1 MGSQAQNTK
10 ALKNSGQEC
19 SAAER
24 NKASEQSA
32 YPIQM
37 SATEKSDQK
46 AHDEEWLS
54 QSDVNQNLQA
64 EPANVMEDAD
74 QQDHMSETVAHR
86 SNLEMK
92 ENKVGFQIDLEG
104 REKTDEKAE
113 RMVKEYLSYA
123 PYLEADDSYRHHV
136 EQLYLMCREGFSKE
150 FIEDAFCYGK
160 EVGLVSLDL
169 LRGIALIGGEEF
181 AMGFYDGEYS
191 LSEVRDEYADFAAM
205 EKFSQFDEIEK
216 LRHEAERARER
227 FDLQMEFLKKEQE
240 NSKAYA
246 DDRIRSERE
255 AAEERLK
262 QQQEYSEEKIRSLKT
277 TFETEKSLLQS
288 EADRKR
294 DALETELG
302 TCTVKLDSVQK
313 ELDELRAKLGEAQVV
328 NQKLTEERDRLVHEN
343 EKLKTQLAEGVVQPG
358 KTTEGVNHPSEAGT
372 AMSGN
377 PANMEDSI
385 DPEKAGNVKNPTDD
399 NRTSN
404 VQNPGIDGRA
414 GVTEKLSRTETREK
428 QNKGFLPFSQK
439 HKRKET
445 RKRDDFIIDLI
456 KNPGYTDEQFEIIY
470 SAVKAGMP
478 LKELEQI
485 RNPELPARNMQM
497 LANYFM
503 RKDAGISAGKE
514 ADENGSTDENHP
526 AGGSGERA

>member
-10 ALKNSGQEC
+10 ALKDSGQEW
-19 SAAER
+19 SEAGK
-24 NKASEQSA
+24 NKTSEQSA

-37 SATEKSDQK
+37 SATENNGQK
-46 AHDEEWLS
+46 AHDEERLS
-54 QSDVNQNLQA
+54 QSDANLNLQA
-64 EPANVMEDAD
+64 DPANVMEDAD
-74 QQDHMSETVAHR
+74 QQDHMLETVAPR
-86 SNLEMK
+86 ATVEMNVK
-92 ENKVGFQIDLEG
+92 AVGFQIDLEG
-104 REKTDEKAE
+104 RENSDEKAE
-113 RMVKEYLSYA
+113 RMVKDYLSYA

-150 FIEDAFCYGK
+150 FIEEAFCYGK

-169 LRGIALIGGEEF
+169 LRSIALIGGEEF

-216 LRHEAERARER
+216 LRHEAEHARDR

-313 ELDELRAKLGEAQVV
+313 ELDALRTQIETVQEEK
-328 NQKLTEERDRLVHEN
+328 QKLAEERNGLTQEN
-343 EKLKTQLAEGVVQPG
+343 EKLKAQLEERTLQPG
-358 KTTEGVNHPSEAGT
+358 NAAVGENQPEAVNSASPEEQTVMKSPTATGESNHKRNQGDVREADVSD
-372 AMSGN
+372 ADYVSK
-377 PANMEDSI
+377 
-385 DPEKAGNVKNPTDD
+385 PEK
-399 NRTSN
+399 
-404 VQNPGIDGRA
+404 
-414 GVTEKLSRTETREK
+414 
-428 QNKGFLPFSQK
+428 KGLLPFHQK

-470 SAVKAGMP
+470 AAVKAGMP

-503 RKDAGISAGKE
+503 RKDAGIPAGKE

>member
-1 MGSQAQNTK
+1 MT
-10 ALKNSGQEC
+10 
-19 SAAER
+19 
-24 NKASEQSA
+24 SEQSA

-37 SATEKSDQK
+37 SATERSAQK
-46 AHDEEWLS
+46 THDEEQLS
-54 QSDVNQNLQA
+54 QSDVNQNSHA
-64 EPANVMEDAD
+64 ESANVMEDAD
-74 QQDHMSETVAHR
+74 QQDHMSEMIAPRATV
-86 SNLEMK
+86 EMNEK
-92 ENKVGFQIDLEG
+92 TVSFQIDLEG
-104 REKTDEKAE
+104 RENTDEKTE
-113 RMVKEYLSYA
+113 RMVKGYLSYA

-136 EQLYLMCREGFSKE
+136 EQLYLMCREGFNKE

-160 EVGLVSLDL
+160 EVELVSLDL
-169 LRGIALIGGEEF
+169 LRSIALIGGEEF

-255 AAEERLK
+255 TAEERLK

-313 ELDELRAKLGEAQVV
+313 ELDALRTQLETAQEEKHKLVE
-328 NQKLTEERDRLVHEN
+328 KRDGLMHEN
-343 EKLKTQLAEGVVQPG
+343 ERLKTQLAEGAVQPG
-358 KTTEGVNHPSEAGT
+358 KAAAGANHPSEAGT

-377 PANMEDSI
+377 PANAKDSI
-385 DPEKAGNVKNPTDD
+385 DTEKEGYVKNPADD
-399 NRTSN
+399 NRASN
-404 VQNPGIDGRA
+404 VQSQGLEGSA
-414 GVTEKLSRTETREK
+414 GTTENLAKTEIREK
-428 QNKGFLPFSQK
+428 QSKGFLPFSQK

-470 SAVKAGMP
+470 AAVKAGMP

-503 RKDAGISAGKE
+503 RKDAGIPAGKE
-514 ADENGSTDENHP
+514 ANENGSTDENHP